1 MLFHRQCIELIFPTI
16 FACGKWSM
24 SNIFYGSMEVEVQWK
39 IWVVVKYWKSQHW
52 LEAREGTRFVFYNA
66 SKPAIKSRLT
76 LSHPREM
83 SLPSCFSS
91 LCVTSVITI
100 TPIKQGSSTYSG
112 RYLIRLHSFWIRCIN
127 FFGSDKQKLLRSKTS
142 HFLISV
148 ESRTWA
154 VPIRQLGRQK
164 SDVGGILWPVLLLSY
179 TLYIK
184 WTDPSGL
191 KLR

>member
-1 MLFHRQCIELIFPTI
+1 MI
-16 FACGKWSM
+16 
-24 SNIFYGSMEVEVQWK
+24 NIFYGSVEVEVQWK
-39 IWVVVKYWKSQHW
+39 IWVMVKHWKSQRW
-52 LEAREGTRFVFYNA
+52 LEARDETRFVFSNA
-66 SKPAIKSRLT
+66 SKPAMKSPLT
-76 LSHPREM
+76 LSLPQET

-91 LCVTSVITI
+91 LCVTTVIPI
-100 TPIKQGSSTYSG
+100 TPIKQESSVNSG
-112 RYLIRLHSFWIRCIN
+112 RYLIRLHSFWIRCID
-127 FFGSDKQKLLRSKTS
+127 FSGGDEQKLLRSQTS

-164 SDVGGILWPVLLLSY
+164 ADVGGIFSPVLLLSY

-184 WTDPSGL
+184 WTYPSCL